1 MATAI
6 TSRPTSD
13 SPTNLRRTTRRRRPR
28 WPLVAV
34 AAGVLL
40 TIAAA
45 LWRSLA
51 VPALERFP
59 TDVDQHPRYEGTFTL
74 FIDPATASPLSNPSS
89 AVLSIDRSVQGV
101 PGDSTY
107 ERVLIRET
115 IAYAVEGRGPVEQVH
130 QYVMDRRTAANVDDP
145 SAWAFESANRLDR
158 SGAYWVAMPRSS
170 DGDSPVTMFKDEI
183 GTTFVARPTG
193 STEEVNGLRLVEFD
207 GSGTAQPLTDAYL
220 TDLASGMPVPRSLSF
235 EELKPLLVSAGVQVD
250 AALEALVRVAS
261 PADLTA
267 LAAMTG
273 QPIALEYVDTF
284 TGRTLVEPDTGAI
297 VDVSSVVEQ
306 VGARPAPDALPP
318 LLVIL
323 DRYRSEPAVGAVVE
337 ALERL
342 GGRSIPVFEY
352 RYAQTRASVAEIAS
366 WVGEQH
372 DRLVL
377 AERTIPLTAAMVG
390 AALVMLGVGAS
401 SWRAWRSRR

>member
-6 TSRPTSD
+6 TSQPTSA
-13 SPTNLRRTTRRRRPR
+13 SPTTLRRTTSRRRRR

-34 AAGVLL
+34 AAGVMLM
-40 TIAAA
+40 IAAA

-51 VPALERFP
+51 VPALVRFP
-59 TDVDQHPRYEGTFTL
+59 TEVDQHPRYEGTFTL
-74 FIDPATASPLSNPSS
+74 FVDPATALPLSSPST
-89 AVLSIDRSVQGV
+89 AALSIDRSVQGV
-101 PGDSTY
+101 PDESTAD
-107 ERVLIRET
+107 RVLVQET
-115 IAYAVEGRGPVEQVH
+115 IAYAVEGSGPVEQVH

-145 SAWAFESANRLDR
+145 SAWAFQPSNRLDR
-158 SGAYWVAMPRSS
+158 SGAFWVAMPRSS
-170 DGDSPVTMFKDEI
+170 DGESPVTMFKDEI

-193 STEEVNGLRLVEFD
+193 STQEVNGMRLVEFD

-220 TDLASGMPVPRSLSF
+220 ADLARGMPVPRSLSF
-235 EELKPLLVSAGVQVD
+235 EELKPLLVSAGVPVD

-261 PADLTA
+261 PADLAA
-267 LAAMTG
+267 LASMTG

-284 TGRTLVEPDTGAI
+284 SGRTLVEPDTGAI

-318 LLVIL
+318 LLAIL
-323 DRYRSEPAVGAVVE
+323 GRYRSEPAVGAVVE

-342 GGRSIPVFEY
+342 DGQPIPVFEY

-366 WVGEQH
+366 WVGDQH
-372 DRLVL
+372 DQLVL
-377 AERTIPLTAAMVG
+377 AERTLPLTAAAAG
-390 AALVMLGVGAS
+390 AALVVLGVGAS